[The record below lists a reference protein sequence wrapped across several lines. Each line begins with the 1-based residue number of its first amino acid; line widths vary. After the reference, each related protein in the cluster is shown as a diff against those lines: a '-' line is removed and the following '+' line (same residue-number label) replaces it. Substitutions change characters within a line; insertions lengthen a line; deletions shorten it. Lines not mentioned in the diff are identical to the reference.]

1 MITLVLGGARSGKS
15 EVGEQIAASLPQPV
29 TYVATAVPG
38 TDADFAARIAAHQ
51 DRRPS
56 SWQTVEAG
64 AHLVDA
70 LATTRGT
77 VLVDSLGTWVSAT
90 PDFDVDG
97 PGLCRTLRSR
107 PGSTVVVSEEVGLG
121 VHPSTAVGGRFR
133 DVMGSVNRSVS
144 AAADEVLLVVA
155 GRCVRLGGPVTDA
168 GSMGP
173 PPGGAPGQVRPDR

>member
-1 MITLVLGGARSGKS
+1 M
-15 EVGEQIAASLPQPV
+15 
-29 TYVATAVPG
+29 
-38 TDADFAARIAAHQ
+38 
-51 DRRPS
+51 
-56 SWQTVEAG
+56 
-64 AHLVDA
+64 
-70 LATTRGT
+70 
-77 VLVDSLGTWVSAT
+77 
-90 PDFDVDG
+90 
-97 PGLCRTLRSR
+97 
-107 PGSTVVVSEEVGLG
+107 VSEEVGLG